1 MTVSKSDTVEYFLEI
16 VTDVK
21 TIGQRDSKLDTVCEI
36 LISSLNCEGDNMITV
51 FGNNCL
57 STGK

>member
-21 TIGQRDSKLDTVCEI
+21 TIGQWDSKLDTVCEI
-36 LISSLNCEGDNMITV
+36 LISSLNC
-51 FGNNCL
+51 
-57 STGK
+57 